1 MGRGG
6 RASPVAGTGGR
17 ASAVLF
23 FCLLLCFGGFISRKD
38 FSLFTS
44 TRMNIL
50 RKFPSHISISDLDG
64 NLLKKLTGTEGILL
78 LNRGWRSM

>member
-1 MGRGG
+1 M
-6 RASPVAGTGGR
+6 
-17 ASAVLF
+17 
-23 FCLLLCFGGFISRKD
+23 LLRVGEEEHRRCYFSVRCYDFDGFIAWKD

-44 TRMNIL
+44 TRMNVL
-50 RKFPSHISISDLDG
+50 KKFPSYISMSDLAG